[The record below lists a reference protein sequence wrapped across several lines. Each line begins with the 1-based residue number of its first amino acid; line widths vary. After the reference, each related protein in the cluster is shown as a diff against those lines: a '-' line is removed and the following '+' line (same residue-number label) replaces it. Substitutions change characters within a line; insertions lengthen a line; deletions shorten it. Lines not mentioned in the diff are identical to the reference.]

1 MKILLIGVSARSL
14 AESAVNSGYSVIALD
29 AFGDLDLSE
38 ICESYSLARDFG
50 IPYSAAGLYKASRR
64 LQFDAIAYTS
74 NLENY
79 PQVVGRFARHHNLL
93 GNPQDIL
100 KRVRHWPSLYG
111 VLSEAGFDVPETIF
125 HANGRR
131 AAPERAWL
139 NKPLRSGGGHSVSFA
154 PAGASPKPG
163 FLLQEFIPG
172 IPCSASFVSNGRQAI
187 ILGLSEQLVG
197 QTEFG
202 SHGFR
207 YCGNLA
213 PLVAGE
219 DRHKGPAILDQVERI
234 AQLLT
239 QAFGLVGV
247 NGFDFI
253 LEDGRVFLTEVNP
266 RYSASM
272 ELIEKA
278 YSLPIFGLH
287 VQAVTQGTLPENNRL
302 PVDKTN
308 HPRFYGKAILYA
320 QREIQVPDS
329 RRWLQMKNVRDIPH
343 AGEKIPSGK
352 PVCTLLAEGQ
362 TRRACFT
369 RLTAGVE
376 AIKGELYA

>member
-1 MKILLIGVSARSL
+1 MKILLIGVSARGL

-29 AFGDLDLSE
+29 AFGDLDLNE
-38 ICESYSLARDFG
+38 ICESYSLARDYG

-79 PQVVGRFARHHNLL
+79 PQVVGRFARHHDLL
-93 GNPQDIL
+93 GNPQDVL

-111 VLSEAGFDVPETIF
+111 VLDEAGFNVPETIF

-131 AAPERAWL
+131 TAPGRTWL
-139 NKPLRSGGGHSVSFA
+139 NKPLRSGGGHAVSFA
-154 PAGASPKPG
+154 PSWASPKPG
-163 FLLQEFIPG
+163 YLLQEYISG
-172 IPCSASFVSNGRQAI
+172 IPCSASFVSNGQQAV

-197 QTEFG
+197 RTEFG

-213 PLVAGE
+213 PLAASA
-219 DRHKGPAILDQVERI
+219 DRHQGPSILDQVARI

-239 QAFGLVGV
+239 QEFGLVGV

-253 LEDGRVFLTEVNP
+253 LKDGRVFLTEVNP

-278 YSLPIFGLH
+278 YSLSIFDLH
-287 VQAVTQGTLPENNRL
+287 VQAVTQGTLPESNRIPL
-302 PVDKTN
+302 ARTN

-320 QREIQVPDS
+320 QSEIQTPDS

-369 RLTAGVE
+369 RLTASVE
-376 AIKGELYA
+376 AIKGEIYA